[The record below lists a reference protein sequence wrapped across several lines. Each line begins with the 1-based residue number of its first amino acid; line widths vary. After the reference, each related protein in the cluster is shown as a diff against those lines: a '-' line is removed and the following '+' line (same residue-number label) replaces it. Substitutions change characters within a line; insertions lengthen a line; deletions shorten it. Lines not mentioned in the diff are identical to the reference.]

1 MTHIFISYNRE
12 DQFRAR
18 MIADGLKAEGLHVW
32 WDTNLRAG
40 ESYDEVTEKHLRE
53 AGAVVVLWSK
63 KSVNSKWVRAEAT
76 VGERFSKLVPAMI
89 EPCERPLRFELVQT
103 ADLVNWQGD
112 RSDPN
117 WRLFIQG
124 VKNAVGHHEE
134 APPAPAAAPG
144 GSADSSNDITIEN
157 TFWTSI
163 KDGSETAD
171 FEAYLKRYPQGHFAD
186 LARNRLA
193 SLQRKAE
200 AKRHAPPQQQTSRPA
215 PSSAP
220 RRPAASAPPAKPR
233 AAPPPPPEK
242 KGGAGAMIALAA
254 LAAALVGG
262 GVFAAMQFMGGDTAA
277 RQEIVAAA
285 PAEKQP
291 VEEQAQEEIIN
302 AADTSIETTDMLD
315 PAAQGASEGEAVA
328 ENASPLGGAAAEG
341 EAELAALA
349 EGAEAPA
356 ETAAVVEEPA
366 PVAAI
371 TPSSF
376 SDCENCPV
384 MKVLP
389 GGAFMMG
396 SAEDEPGHVAYEGP
410 KHEVTV
416 STVAISET
424 EVTHAQWQACVD
436 DGGCGA
442 YTPGD
447 AGFGRDNRPAI
458 YISWRDAQSYVKWLS
473 AKTGKSYRLPT
484 EAEWEYAARG
494 GTQSAYW
501 WGDRFDR
508 NMVSFGTTRPV
519 DELTPNPFGLRGM
532 LGNAAEWV
540 QDCYINN
547 FGETPVDGSAMTG
560 GDCGRRVIRGG
571 SWRDKSSTVRSAN
584 RGRITQTVRDGS
596 MGFRVALSVD

>member
-1 MTHIFISYNRE
+1 M
-12 DQFRAR
+12 
-18 MIADGLKAEGLHVW
+18 
-32 WDTNLRAG
+32 
-40 ESYDEVTEKHLRE
+40 
-53 AGAVVVLWSK
+53 
-63 KSVNSKWVRAEAT
+63 
-76 VGERFSKLVPAMI
+76 
-89 EPCERPLRFELVQT
+89 
-103 ADLVNWQGD
+103 
-112 RSDPN
+112 
-117 WRLFIQG
+117 
-124 VKNAVGHHEE
+124 
-134 APPAPAAAPG
+134 PG
-144 GSADSSNDITIEN
+144 
-157 TFWTSI
+157 
-163 KDGSETAD
+163 
-171 FEAYLKRYPQGHFAD
+171 
-186 LARNRLA
+186 
-193 SLQRKAE
+193 
-200 AKRHAPPQQQTSRPA
+200 
-215 PSSAP
+215 
-220 RRPAASAPPAKPR
+220 PAASPIDGTPPAKPR

-254 LAAALVGG
+254 LAAALVGD
-262 GVFAAMQFMGGDTAA
+262 GVFAAMTFMTGKEGAT
-277 RQEIVAAA
+277 QVAAGPDDA
-285 PAEKQP
+285 VPTESASAEPELQD
-291 VEEQAQEEIIN
+291 ENIG
-302 AADTSIETTDMLD
+302 AADTSIETADMLD
-315 PAAQGASEGEAVA
+315 PVEEGVSGEGGVA
-328 ENASPLGGAAAEG
+328 EEAKGLAAMGAAIDEEITALDDGDTASPP
-341 EAELAALA
+341 EAQDALL
-349 EGAEAPA
+349 
-356 ETAAVVEEPA
+356 EESA
-366 PVAAI
+366 PVGDA

-396 SAEDEPGHVAYEGP
+396 SAPGEPGHVGYEGP

-416 STVAISET
+416 SSFAISET

-447 AGFGRDNRPAI
+447 AGFGRDNRPAL

-473 AKTGKSYRLPT
+473 AKTGKAYRLPT

-508 NMVSFGTTRPV
+508 NMISFGTTRPV

-547 FGETPVDGSAMTG
+547 FNETPVDGSAMAG

-584 RGRITQTVRDGS
+584 RGRIRQTVRDGS
-596 MGFRVALSVD
+596 TGFRVALSVD